1 MPTIAGANIP
11 PPKSWDEFEDIVLST
26 AKLRWKSTNF
36 FRNGRQGQRQDGVDV
51 FGNSDEGMIIG
62 VQCKNTI
69 HRLSEDVICSEIK
82 KAESFEP
89 TLGALYIA
97 TTSSRDAA
105 LQESIRKISKERK
118 IAERFFVEILF
129 WEDIQHDLSLDEME
143 FFKHYPQFC
152 PNKDTPKNALPKEYD
167 KKLYDELINLLP
179 TLGVITF
186 IDQQNMGD
194 TFRDSNLDPLR
205 TFNNEWNCAD
215 REFIN
220 ADLETIRKSLWQ
232 KSEEYLM
239 LIATHTR
246 YLRNSMELRS
256 ISVDWEG
263 FEQPKYLREVVDSLH
278 LLAEEIVHLHRTL
291 IRTARD
297 YFVGIL

>member
-51 FGNSDEGMIIG
+51 FGNSDEGMMIG

-69 HRLSEDVICSEIK
+69 HRLSKDIICSEIK

-129 WEDIQHDLSLDEME
+129 WEDIERDLSLDERE

-152 PNKDTPKNALPKEYD
+152 PNKDIPKNELPKEYD

-179 TLGVITF
+179 TSGIIWFL
-186 IDQQNMGD
+186 DQNNMGEAFVD
-194 TFRDSNLDPLR
+194 TTFDPLR
-205 TFNNEWNCAD
+205 TFNNEWNCVE

-220 ADLETIRKSLWQ
+220 TNLENLRKDLWEKID
-232 KSEEYLM
+232 EYLR
-239 LIATHTR
+239 IVRRETWHVG
-246 YLRNSMELRS
+246 NSMRLKS
-256 ISVDWEG
+256 IPSEWQ
-263 FEQPKYLREVVDSLH
+263 FENPERFRKIVDSLH
-278 LLAEEIVHLHRTL
+278 ILAGEIVDLHRNL

-297 YFVGIL
+297 YFVGII